1 MPAAR
6 VAIWGTFDVD
16 NYGDHLFPRVAAHE
30 LRRRLPGVVVEP
42 FSPYGRLH
50 PTRLDDGR
58 AAAPLG
64 PWSAQ
69 RARQLAAAH
78 DLVVVGGGELM
89 HLNDPLLA
97 PVYDTTPDELAEMA
111 PSRWFVEGLGPELE
125 ADCPVVWHGVGVPWA
140 PGEEGAG
147 RLRAALAGRPYVTVR
162 DRHSAERLATAG
174 VGRPIE
180 VVPDSALLMDRIMPI
195 EVLRGRLEALRAN
208 GGYPAAFGGS
218 RRTCRGDTPRPP
230 GGSPVLVVQGCDLL
244 VPHVG
249 AVAGAVTH
257 WRAARPDG
265 EVVVVE
271 TGRCRGDD
279 LFAEALLGAL
289 APLPLWRLPEAVTVE
304 DLAAAIAGGDLFL
317 GSSLHGAITALVYGR
332 PFVLLKL
339 FDEAKLDGFADV
351 TGLGRYVLHSAG
363 EIPATLDAAMASDAV
378 SPALL
383 ASLQGRIDAH
393 FDRLAGMARQAAT
406 RSPRRLY
413 RRWRRT
419 LSRSG

>member
-1 MPAAR
+1 MPTAAR

-16 NYGDHLFPRVAAHE
+16 NYGDHLFPRVADHE

-42 FSPYGRLH
+42 YSPYGRLH

-58 AAAPLG
+58 PAAPLG
-64 PWSAQ
+64 PWSPE

-89 HLNDPLLA
+89 HLNDPMLA

-125 ADCPVVWHGVGVPWA
+125 AGCPVVWHGVGVPWA
-140 PGEEGAG
+140 PGEEAAG

-162 DRHSAERLATAG
+162 DRHSADRLAGAG
-174 VGRPIE
+174 VERPIE
-180 VVPDSALLMDRIMPI
+180 VVPDSALLMDRIMPV
-195 EVLRGRLEALRAN
+195 EVLRGRLEALRAA
-208 GGYPAAFGGS
+208 GGYP
-218 RRTCRGDTPRPP
+218 P
-230 GGSPVLVVQGCDLL
+230 GGAPVLVVQGCDLL

-249 AVAGAVTH
+249 AVAAAVTH

-271 TGRCRGDD
+271 TGRCRGDG

-289 APLPLWRLPEAVTVE
+289 APLLLWRLPEAVTVE

-339 FDEAKLDGFADV
+339 FDEPKLDGFGDV

-363 EIPATLDAAMASDAV
+363 EIPAALDAAMACDAV

-413 RRWRRT
+413 LYRRWRRP